1 MIEAWVPTIVSGGAL
16 GLVWL
21 GFRTQKTRTDNRIDD
36 IEKNQE
42 KYIPEEK
49 HKLICENATLKT
61 NEHLT
66 AELKALKE
74 EICIELRSLEKLIRN
89 NGKG

>member
-1 MIEAWVPTIVSGGAL
+1 MIEAWVPTIVSSGAL

-36 IEKNQE
+36 IEE
-42 KYIPEEK
+42 KQGKCILEET

-66 AELKALKE
+66 AELAALKK
-74 EICIELRSLEKLIRN
+74 EICTELRSLEKAIKN

>member
-1 MIEAWVPTIVSGGAL
+1 MIEAWVPTLVSSGAL
-16 GLVWL
+16 GLVWF
-21 GFRTQKTRTDNRIDD
+21 GFRTQKTRTDKRIDD

-42 KYIPEEK
+42 KYIPEET

-66 AELKALKE
+66 KELTELKE
-74 EICIELRSLEKLIRN
+74 EICTELRSLEKLIRS

>member
-1 MIEAWVPTIVSGGAL
+1 MIEAWVPTMVSSGAL

-21 GFRTQKTRTDNRIDD
+21 GFRAQKVRSDKRIDG
-36 IEKNQE
+36 IEKAQD
-42 KYIPEEK
+42 KCILEET

-66 AELKALKE
+66 AELTSLKE
-74 EICIELRSLEKLIRN
+74 EICSELRSLEKLIRD

>member
-1 MIEAWVPTIVSGGAL
+1 MIEAWIPTAVSTGAL
-16 GLVWL
+16 GLVWF
-21 GFRTQKTRTDNRIDD
+21 GFRTQKTRTDKRIDD
-36 IEKNQE
+36 IEE
-42 KYIPEEK
+42 KQDKCILEET

-61 NEHLT
+61 NEHLS

-74 EICIELRSLEKLIRN
+74 EIFTELRSLEKLIRN